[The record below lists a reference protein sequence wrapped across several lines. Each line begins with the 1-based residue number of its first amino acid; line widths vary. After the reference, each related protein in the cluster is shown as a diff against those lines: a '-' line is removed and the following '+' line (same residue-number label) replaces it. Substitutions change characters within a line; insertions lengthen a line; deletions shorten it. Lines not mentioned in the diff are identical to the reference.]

1 MLVLAFLDMPAALN
15 SDQYAAG
22 MPQYAADMLFL
33 SSELDRQ
40 GILYLLWVQ
49 SNGYDVQPL
58 LEQYKRTWRNIR
70 DVHPWMCK
78 ALRNLMQNVRDDGQ
92 PLGELNAQEGGTP
105 AEEEDD
111 PPADV
116 EELHLHT
123 EHSFPASTRW
133 PVLLP
138 LQLIPGFAKRAAA
151 FEVSRNFG
159 CRAR

>member
-1 MLVLAFLDMPAALN
+1 MPASVN

-22 MPQYAADMLFL
+22 MPQHAADMLFL

-78 ALRNLMQNVRDDGQ
+78 ALKNLMHNARDDGQ
-92 PLGELNAQEGGTP
+92 PIEEPYAMEFCYELCDGLCGNCQYYR
-105 AEEEDD
+105 
-111 PPADV
+111 
-116 EELHLHT
+116 L
-123 EHSFPASTRW
+123 
-133 PVLLP
+133 VLRPSLVF
-138 LQLIPGFAKRAAA
+138 L
-151 FEVSRNFG
+151 
-159 CRAR
+159 

>member
-1 MLVLAFLDMPAALN
+1 MLVLAFLDMPASLN

-70 DVHPWMCK
+70 GVHPWLCK
-78 ALRNLMQNVRDDGQ
+78 ALENLMDNVRDDGQ
-92 PLGELNAQEGGTP
+92 PIEEPYAMEPYLAEGEDAAGGG
-105 AEEEDD
+105 AC
-111 PPADV
+111 
-116 EELHLHT
+116 
-123 EHSFPASTRW
+123 
-133 PVLLP
+133 
-138 LQLIPGFAKRAAA
+138 
-151 FEVSRNFG
+151 SRG
-159 CRAR
+159 GG